1 MRRPFSARHPA
12 RLLLRA
18 ALLIPLLLGVSGAK
32 AADPTAEHRAVY
44 AEVNDSLGSMRKT
57 TFTLDLADAPV
68 PVEGTAW
75 RQAGQVRK
83 IRLVFPGDHGDSL
96 QEYYYTPGADLLFV
110 YEAVTTQ
117 SINGGS
123 ATLQEHR
130 HYFQDGRMFRWLA
143 PDRQPVTT
151 KSADFRQRELDLL
164 DLSSLALEAVD
175 RTTARPTGNT
185 GGKTG
190 GSPPNAGAARETTG
204 IFTGIES
211 GDYSY
216 LLLKTG
222 TEEQSYMILQTDDAL
237 DRLLADPDRYIGKRI
252 TVVWQTAREDIP
264 EAGGRVE
271 VTKALSVRLK

>member
-1 MRRPFSARHPA
+1 MPRPLFAHRPA
-12 RLLLRA
+12 RLLLGA
-18 ALLIPLLLGVSGAK
+18 VLLIPLLLGAPGSR

-44 AEVNDSLGSMRKT
+44 AEVNDSLGSMQKA
-57 TFTLDLADAPV
+57 TFALDLADAPV
-68 PVEGTAW
+68 PAEGTVW
-75 RQAGQVRK
+75 LQTGQVRK

-96 QEYYYTPGADLLFV
+96 QEYYYRPGADLLFV

-117 SINGGS
+117 SISGGS
-123 ATLQEHR
+123 ATLQENR
-130 HYFQDGRMFRWLA
+130 YYFQDGRMFRWVA
-143 PDRQPVTT
+143 PDRQPVAV
-151 KSADFRQRELDLL
+151 KSADFREREQDLL
-164 DLSSLALEAVD
+164 NLSSLALDATD
-175 RTTARPTGNT
+175 SAGTAAP
-185 GGKTG
+185 
-190 GSPPNAGAARETTG
+190 ARETTG

-222 TEEQSYMILQTDDAL
+222 SGEESYMILQTDDAL

-252 TVVWQTAREDIP
+252 TVLWQTAREDIP